1 LLAIFG
7 ARKSKQKGPFMNTAV
22 TATRTHMAVLIADN
36 RRQNHIDLFDYLQ
49 MRGFHAEWVVSELDL
64 RTQLRQQA
72 AASVLLDLDLPGG
85 AGVEWAKR
93 IRSELGYRAGIIMLT
108 SSNAVEDRIKGW
120 ECGADAYLQRPVN
133 LNELE
138 VILQHIENR
147 LTLSFNNNEPP
158 AGDEWQLDLTTAELI
173 TPDQQ
178 RVPLTGTET
187 RLLMLMADNAG
198 QSVDR
203 ETLCNLLPPS
213 GAHDDT
219 RRLDALLSRLRSKV
233 KKQTAQRLPLTTYR
247 NKGYAFTA
255 PMHNVGGPA

>member
-1 LLAIFG
+1 
-7 ARKSKQKGPFMNTAV
+7 MNTAV
-22 TATRTHMAVLIADN
+22 RATQTHMAVLIADN
-36 RRQNHIDLFDYLQ
+36 NLHNHIDLFDYLR

-85 AGVEWAKR
+85 AGIEWAKR
-93 IRSELGYRAGIIMLT
+93 IRSELGYRAGIIMMT

-147 LTLSFNNNEPP
+147 LTLTGNHNKPP
-158 AGDEWQLDLTTAELI
+158 AGSEWQLNLITTELI

-187 RLLMLMADNAG
+187 RLLMLMANNAG

-203 ETLCNLLPPS
+203 EILCNLLPPS

-233 KKQTAQRLPLTTYR
+233 KKQTAQQLPLKTYR

-255 PMHNVGGPA
+255 PIHNTGGRA